1 MAGKIKDVTGY
12 KKGLEEI
19 FDKNLYEV
27 KTLQRE
33 TSQILHGVNLELQ
46 FNQRLLD
53 DLKERMM
60 QQEAKIK
67 VQQKEI
73 REF

>member
-1 MAGKIKDVTGY
+1 MAGKVKDVTGY

-33 TSQILHGVNLELQ
+33 TS
-46 FNQRLLD
+46 
-53 DLKERMM
+53 
-60 QQEAKIK
+60 
-67 VQQKEI
+67 
-73 REF
+73 